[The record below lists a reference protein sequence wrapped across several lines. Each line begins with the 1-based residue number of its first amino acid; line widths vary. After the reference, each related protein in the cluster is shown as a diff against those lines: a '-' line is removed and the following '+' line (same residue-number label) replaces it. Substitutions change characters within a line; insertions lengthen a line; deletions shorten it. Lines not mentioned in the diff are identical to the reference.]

1 MDDYELYHHGIKGM
15 KWGIRRYQNK
25 DGTRTALGKKRR
37 WSDDAREA
45 STINKKRVKQ
55 MSNAEL
61 RKLNERTR
69 LEQEYSRLNPSTI
82 QKGWKYVAG
91 AALVATTI
99 VNLHEKGGK
108 VIGIG
113 KSAAEKMIKR

>member
-15 KWGIRRYQNK
+15 KWGVRRFQNK

-108 VIGIG
+108 VIGLG

>member
-15 KWGIRRYQNK
+15 KWGVRRYQNK

-108 VIGIG
+108 VIGLG